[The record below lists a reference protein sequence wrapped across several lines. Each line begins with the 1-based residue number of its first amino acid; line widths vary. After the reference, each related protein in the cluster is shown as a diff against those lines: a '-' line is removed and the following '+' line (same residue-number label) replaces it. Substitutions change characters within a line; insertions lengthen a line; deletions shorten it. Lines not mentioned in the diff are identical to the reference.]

1 MSLLVVGSVA
11 IDTVETP
18 RSKAEGVLGG
28 SATYFS
34 YAASFFSPVSL
45 VGVVGD
51 DFPPHFTNVFRGRP
65 IDISGLVTLPGKTF
79 RWHGRYTGRMN
90 EAETVKVELGVFGNT
105 HPGVPEKFKD
115 SRFVFLANASPYL
128 QSRILEEMEAPE
140 LVVADTMNYWIENER
155 EALMGLFKGV
165 GGILINDQEIRMF
178 TRKHHLAPAA
188 KRLLALGPKFVVV
201 KKGDAGAVLF
211 TSQEE
216 FSLPAFPPEELKDPT
231 GAGDVFAGGMM
242 GYLASSGDH
251 SLSGL
256 KKALAYGTV
265 VASIGVEDFS
275 LGALE
280 RTSPEAIEGRLS
292 RLMHMTG
299 QTL

>member
-18 RSKAEGVLGG
+18 KSKAEGVLGG

-34 YAASFFSPVSL
+34 YAASFFSPVRL
-45 VGVVGD
+45 VGVVGE

-79 RWHGRYTGRMN
+79 RWHGRYSGRMN

-105 HPGVPEKFKD
+105 HPGLPEKFKD
-115 SRFVFLANASPYL
+115 SRLVFLANASPHL
-128 QSRILEEMEAPE
+128 QRRILQEMEAPE
-140 LVVADTMNYWIENER
+140 LVVADTMNYWIENEP
-155 EALMGLFKGV
+155 EALLELFKRVEGV
-165 GGILINDQEIRMF
+165 LINDQEIRML
-178 TRKHHLAPAA
+178 TLEPHLARGA
-188 KRLLALGPKFVVV
+188 KRLLAVGPKFVVV
-201 KKGDAGAVLF
+201 KKGDEGSVLY
-211 TSQEE
+211 TSEEE
-216 FSLPAFPPEELKDPT
+216 FSLPAFPPKELKDPT

-242 GYLASSGDH
+242 GYLAQTGDH

-280 RTSPEAIEGRLS
+280 RTEREAIEVRLCQ
-292 RLMHMTG
+292 LMHMTG
-299 QTL
+299 PT

>member
-18 RSKAEGVLGG
+18 KSKAEGVLGG

-34 YAASFFSPVSL
+34 YAASFFSPVRL
-45 VGVVGD
+45 VGVVGE
-51 DFPPHFTNVFRGRP
+51 DFPPHFTNVFLKKP
-65 IDISGLVTLPGKTF
+65 IDLSGLVMVPGKTF

-105 HPGVPEKFKD
+105 HPGLPEKFKD
-115 SRFVFLANASPYL
+115 SKFVFLANASPHL
-128 QSRILEEMEAPE
+128 QRRILREMEAPE

-155 EALMGLFKGV
+155 EALLELFKRV
-165 GGILINDQEIRMF
+165 EGILINDQEIRMLTLEPDF
-178 TRKHHLAPAA
+178 ARGA
-188 KRLLALGPKFVVV
+188 KGLLAFHPKFVVV
-201 KKGDAGAVLF
+201 KKGDEGSVLF
-211 TSQEE
+211 TSEEE
-216 FSLPAFPPEELKDPT
+216 FSLPAFPPKELKDPT

-242 GYLASSGDH
+242 GYLAESGDH

-280 RTSPEAIEGRLS
+280 RTGREAIEVSLCQ
-292 RLMHMTG
+292 LMHMTG
-299 QTL
+299 PT